1 MSIRMAKKFCTSSEA
16 LCILTAV
23 SPIIIKMHDA
33 VQKYIVRKGK
43 GSHTHLFDS
52 EIELKNWPHTAE
64 GVKITGSKEN
74 NEQIIQAYTDESM
87 NVHGVGTGVVIVV
100 DKELIAQL
108 KFKLDS
114 RCSNNQE
121 KELAITKAPEVIE
134 SIDIPE
140 TNPRTVTI
148 FTDSR
153 ITPDSLKNV

>member
-1 MSIRMAKKFCTSSEA
+1 
-16 LCILTAV
+16 LTAIT
-23 SPIIIKMHDA
+23 PIIIKMQDA

-43 GSHTHLFDS
+43 VSHTHLFDS
-52 EIELKNWPHTAE
+52 EIEIKNWPHTAG
-64 GVKITGSKEN
+64 GVKITGTKEK

-87 NVHGVGTGVVIVV
+87 NVHGVGTGVVIFV

-121 KELAITKAPEVIE
+121 EQLAIAKAPEVIE

-153 ITPDSLKNV
+153 ITPE